1 MSDTNNTNA
10 KKPRHYRLITPE
22 AIALFKSVRLQ
33 EGNGSAATRV
43 LHPYYQAPHM
53 RAYRIVKKSEDQNTN
68 DYIEDAL
75 QQIGADAVQVLGE
88 LVHSRDE
95 KVATKNVHYAIDHL
109 RGKAVQRSESK
120 HLNLTIE
127 AVLD

>member
-1 MSDTNNTNA
+1 MNDTDNPDPTI
-10 KKPRHYRLITPE
+10 KRHYRLITPE
-22 AIALFKSVRLQ
+22 SIAVFKSVELQ
-33 EGNGSAATRV
+33 EGNGSAAVRV
-43 LHPYYQAPHM
+43 LHPYYSRPEY
-53 RAYRIVKKSEDQNTN
+53 RAFRIRKKAKDINTT
-68 DYIEDAL
+68 DYIEKAL

-88 LVHSRDE
+88 LVHSSDE